1 MRKLSIIFA
10 IVTMTMVCARTIE
23 CQTGDDTVKNN
34 KIISQEAYNRVLD
47 ILFPR
52 DEPRGDYGLVLRFKP
67 SFHRE
72 SQVVIKRGVDK
83 VEVIEYT
90 SLNGNIYSKLNELM
104 SHGAKEDP
112 AELAKL
118 IKVGRR
124 SIQVPYAQIKQW
136 HTSFLESLGQ
146 SLITFKNRSEE
157 FDRAGTISVVI
168 DGTFYDLWYGQG
180 INDMS
185 FSFYDEEVS
194 EKLPDGQ
201 LKVVQWMNTVRRD
214 VERLK

>member
-118 IKVGRR
+118 IEGGRR